1 MHIVDARSGK
11 TVRVGDVVDYGKPP
25 WGGDP
30 DWWRLLEV
38 KEGVLTADMLVEGPQ
53 IAPSPPGS
61 PAARGQ
67 RVFRGPNGFY
77 RAWVKAPIRYFD
89 PRFSS
94 WRTAIVPT

>member
-1 MHIVDARSGK
+1 MHIVDARSGN
-11 TVRVGDVVDYGKPP
+11 TVRVGDVVDYGQERFGHEPE
-25 WGGDP
+25 
-30 DWWRLLEV
+30 WWRLLKLRDRLV
-38 KEGVLTADMLVEGPQ
+38 YADMLVEGPQ

-61 PAARGQ
+61 PAAQGQ
-67 RVFRGPNGFY
+67 RVFRGPTGFY